1 MATDEQL
8 PFLTDPPG
16 REHILRDERTTVG
29 RAAGNQI
36 VITSQRVSRKHARLL
51 RQDWRVILEDLGS
64 TNGTYL
70 NGERVQAPVEL
81 RDGDRVKIGDV
92 VLIFHDPNV
101 TFRETALPA
110 LEVDLAA
117 GVVRVD
123 RELVELSAKEFALLA
138 YLYEHQSE
146 VCSKEEIGRAVWPE
160 YEDAAFDYQV
170 ENLVGRLRHRIEPD
184 PSEPK
189 LLVTLR
195 GLGYKLLALR

>member
-16 REHILRDERTTVG
+16 REHILRDERMTVG

-51 RQDWRVILEDLGS
+51 RRDWRVILEDLGS